1 MSEGQVE
8 MTNPVDH
15 SVGGMKGH
23 LLRRAIHLGIAGMPW
38 LYFEQGENIAGLF
51 SLEPLQFVSYAM
63 IALVIFE
70 AVRLKLGFTVFG
82 QRDYESK
89 QVSALARGGLAI
101 GIAILALREPD
112 YAYPL
117 IISLAIGDPLLGEI
131 RRAGSSGKIAFG
143 ITSAVLL
150 GIWIGYA
157 IWFETSILLAVIL
170 APICVAAEWPRL
182 RYIDDNATM
191 IFIPLMVILIL
202 IPLLG

>member
-1 MSEGQVE
+1 MSEGLVE

-23 LLRRAIHLGIAGMPW
+23 ILRRAIHLGIAGVPW
-38 LYFEQGENIAGLF
+38 LYFKQGENIGGLF
-51 SLEPLQFVSYAM
+51 SLEPIHFVSYAM

-89 QVSALARGGLAI
+89 QVSALAWGGLAI
-101 GIAILALREPD
+101 GISLLALREPEF
-112 YAYPL
+112 AYPL
-117 IISLAIGDPLLGEI
+117 IISLAIGDPLLGEL
-131 RRAGSSGKIAFG
+131 RRAELSAKITFT
-143 ITSAVLL
+143 ITTLVLL

-157 IWFETSILLAVIL
+157 VWFETSLVMAVIL
-170 APICVAAEWPRL
+170 APICVAAEYPRL
-182 RYIDDNATM
+182 RFIDDNATM

-202 IPLLG
+202 IPLVS